1 MTTKFSNSWVNPW
14 EPVRVELWSYKGRR
28 LGLVGNYEE
37 MTFTFADREAD
48 TAELTLPLTSLTSLL
63 VPCDGVVL
71 VGMRI
76 GGRTH
81 LSTPVKAEVTAGDD
95 PSQAMVRVTTAGG
108 WTLLDGE
115 LLPPSLDTPLNQ
127 QTTPEFDVDGPLE
140 TVIKR
145 LLEVGAKRTK
155 HPIVILQD
163 QGRGPNVR
171 VHGKWE
177 SVGDVI
183 KDVLNKT
190 GYRLDLTGWLPGDP
204 APQEDI
210 SLTRPSIIADVI
222 PYEHREGLVWTVEAG
237 DITDWS
243 MTHTRAS
250 ATVGIVGFEV
260 DDPAKR
266 VYGTMNGPTSGSP
279 WETRE
284 TFKEYTEHKEI
295 DDREPDPQR
304 VWEGMENE
312 GQMLINQSEG
322 TVEADITVDIANLW
336 QFNTDKTNSR
346 SFDVGDWVEV
356 HLPVLGR
363 YTQLIK
369 AVEVHVTPTDFTIRP
384 IIGTPDT
391 MDSDLYSNLANLHR
405 RVDKLERS

>member
-1 MTTKFSNSWVNPW
+1 
-14 EPVRVELWSYKGRR
+14 
-28 LGLVGNYEE
+28 
-37 MTFTFADREAD
+37 
-48 TAELTLPLTSLTSLL
+48 
-63 VPCDGVVL
+63 
-71 VGMRI
+71 
-76 GGRTH
+76 
-81 LSTPVKAEVTAGDD
+81 
-95 PSQAMVRVTTAGG
+95 
-108 WTLLDGE
+108 
-115 LLPPSLDTPLNQ
+115 
-127 QTTPEFDVDGPLE
+127 
-140 TVIKR
+140 
-145 LLEVGAKRTK
+145 
-155 HPIVILQD
+155 
-163 QGRGPNVR
+163 
-171 VHGKWE
+171 
-177 SVGDVI
+177 
-183 KDVLNKT
+183 
-190 GYRLDLTGWLPGDP
+190 
-204 APQEDI
+204 
-210 SLTRPSIIADVI
+210 
-222 PYEHREGLVWTVEAG
+222 
-237 DITDWS
+237 
-243 MTHTRAS
+243 
-250 ATVGIVGFEV
+250 
-260 DDPAKR
+260 
-266 VYGTMNGPTSGSP
+266 MNGPTSGSP

>member
-14 EPVRVELWSYKGRR
+14 EPVRVELWSYKGQR

-48 TAELTLPLTSLTSLL
+48 TAELTLPLTNLTRLL

-81 LSTPVKAEVTAGDD
+81 LSTPVKAEVAAGDD
-95 PSQAMVRVTTAGG
+95 PSQAMVKVTTAGG

-127 QTTPEFDVDGPLE
+127 QTTPEFDVNGPLE

-210 SLTRPSIIADVI
+210 SLTRPSIIADVV

-243 MTHTRAS
+243 MVHTRAS

-279 WETRE
+279 WQTRE
-284 TFKEYTEHKEI
+284 AFKEYTEHKEI

-304 VWEGMENE
+304 VWEGMQNE
-312 GQMLINQSEG
+312 GQKLINQSEG

-369 AVEVHVTPTDFTIRP
+369 AVEVYVTPTEFTIRP

-391 MDSDLYSNLANLHR
+391 LDSDLYSNLANLHR

>member
-14 EPVRVELWSYKGRR
+14 EPVRVELWSYKGQR

-48 TAELTLPLTSLTSLL
+48 TAELTLPLTSLTKHL

-81 LSTPVKAEVTAGDD
+81 LSTPVKAEVAAGDD
-95 PSQAMVRVTTAGG
+95 PSQAMVKVTTAGG

-369 AVEVHVTPTDFTIRP
+369 AVEVHVTPTEFTIRP

-391 MDSDLYSNLANLHR
+391 MDSDLYSNLANLSR

>member
-14 EPVRVELWSYKGRR
+14 EPVRVELWSYKGQR

-48 TAELTLPLTSLTSLL
+48 TAELTLPLTNLTRLL

-81 LSTPVKAEVTAGDD
+81 LSTPVKAEVAAGDD
-95 PSQAMVRVTTAGG
+95 PSQAMVKVTTAGG

-127 QTTPEFDVDGPLE
+127 QTTPEFDVNGPLE

-210 SLTRPSIIADVI
+210 SLTRPSIIADVV

-243 MTHTRAS
+243 MVHTRAS

-279 WETRE
+279 WQTRE
-284 TFKEYTEHKEI
+284 AFKEYTEHKEI

-304 VWEGMENE
+304 VWEGMQNE
-312 GQMLINQSEG
+312 GQKLINQSEG

-369 AVEVHVTPTDFTIRP
+369 AVEVYVTPTEFTIRP

-391 MDSDLYSNLANLHR
+391 LDSDLYSNLANLSR

>member
-14 EPVRVELWSYKGRR
+14 EPVRVELWSYKGQR

-48 TAELTLPLTSLTSLL
+48 TAELTHPLTSLTSLL

-127 QTTPEFDVDGPLE
+127 QTTPEFDVNGPLE
-140 TVIKR
+140 SVVKR
-145 LLEVGAKRTK
+145 LLEVGVKRTK
-155 HPIVILQD
+155 HPIVIRQD
-163 QGRGPNVR
+163 QGRGPDVH

-204 APQEDI
+204 PPQEDI
-210 SLTRPSIIADVI
+210 SLTRPSIVADVV
-222 PYEHREGLVWTVEAG
+222 PYERREGLVWTVEAG

-295 DDREPDPQR
+295 DDRAPDPQR
-304 VWEGMENE
+304 VWEGMQNE
-312 GQMLINQSEG
+312 GQLLINQSAG
-322 TVEADITVDIANLW
+322 TVEADIAVDISDLW
-336 QFNTDKTNSR
+336 QLSTDKTKSR
-346 SFDVGDWVEV
+346 SFDLGDWVEV

-369 AVEVHVTPTDFTIRP
+369 AVEVHVTPTEFTIRP

-391 MDSDLYSNLANLHR
+391 MDSDLYSNLANLSR